1 MSITKLIIQLV
12 VGIVLSVLIGLFA
25 YRRGALSKSGVAGAI
40 IVGTAIFGCGG
51 WTWGLML
58 ITFFV
63 TSSLL
68 SQYKE
73 SLKEKLAE
81 KFAKGSRR
89 DIWQALANGGA
100 GALIALAYLFYPRPV
115 LLAAF
120 VAAMA
125 TVNADTWA
133 TELGVLS
140 RQPPRL
146 LTTWRAVEVGTS
158 GGVTLLGTLSALAG
172 ALLIGCAAASL
183 LALESVFMGA
193 WHAIPLLL
201 PVAALG
207 GLAGSLF
214 DSLLGA
220 TVQAIY
226 YCPACDKETE
236 KALHG
241 CGTPTRQVR
250 GWRWLD
256 NDMVNFLS
264 SLAGALIGA
273 AVWALLA

>member
-1 MSITKLIIQLV
+1 MPVTKLIIQFAI
-12 VGIVLSVLIGLFA
+12 GIVLSVLIGLFA

-40 IVGTAIFGCGG
+40 IVGTAIFGFGG
-51 WTWGLML
+51 WTWGLVL
-58 ITFFV
+58 IAFFV

-68 SQYKE
+68 SRYKE

-81 KFAKGSRR
+81 KFAKGSQR

-100 GALIALAYLFYPRPV
+100 GALIALAYLFYPQPV
-115 LLAAF
+115 LVAAF

-140 RQPPRL
+140 RRPPRL

-172 ALLIGCAAASL
+172 ALLIGCAAAGL
-183 LALESVFMGA
+183 LALESVFTGA
-193 WHAIPLLL
+193 RHVTFLLL

-207 GLAGSLF
+207 GLTGSLF

-236 KALHG
+236 KTLHG

-250 GWRWLD
+250 GWAWLD

-273 AVWALLA
+273 AVWTLLA

>member
-1 MSITKLIIQLV
+1 MPVTKLIIQFAI
-12 VGIVLSVLIGLFA
+12 GIVLSVLIGLFA

-40 IVGTAIFGCGG
+40 IVGTAIFGFGG
-51 WTWGLML
+51 WTWGLVL
-58 ITFFV
+58 IAFFV

-68 SQYKE
+68 SRYKE

-81 KFAKGSRR
+81 KFAKGSQR

-100 GALIALAYLFYPRPV
+100 GALIALAYLFYPQPV

-140 RQPPRL
+140 RRPPRL

-172 ALLIGCAAASL
+172 ALLIGCAAAGL
-183 LALESVFMGA
+183 LALESVFTEA
-193 WHAIPLLL
+193 QHVTFLLL

-207 GLAGSLF
+207 GLIGSLF

-236 KALHG
+236 KTLHG
-241 CGTPTRQVR
+241 CGTPTRRVR
-250 GWRWLD
+250 GWAWLD

-273 AVWALLA
+273 AMWTLLA